1 MVPSTSIGYSA
12 SDGKDLRMLK
22 SHHRN
27 VVGFVQVDLYMKD
40 ICLELIPKP
49 SPCPSVC
56 VCSFCIYEHHH
67 TFINLFIFIFD

>member
-40 ICLELIPKP
+40 ICLEQIPKP

-56 VCSFCIYEHHH
+56 LCM
-67 TFINLFIFIFD
+67 

>member
-49 SPCPSVC
+49 NPCPSVC
-56 VCSFCIYEHHH
+56 M
-67 TFINLFIFIFD
+67 